1 MIANEKR
8 RSNSGSVV
16 AWLLSEALVVDVV
29 KKMAARKTCVI
40 CGTNL
45 LIMTTCLVKI
55 NPILIQVSLLDII
68 EMFSFIDDISIT
80 LHLPTY
86 HGETILMYFHC

>member
-1 MIANEKR
+1 MQ
-8 RSNSGSVV
+8 
-16 AWLLSEALVVDVV
+16 
-29 KKMAARKTCVI
+29 
-40 CGTNL
+40 NL

-68 EMFSFIDDISIT
+68 EIFSFIDDIST

-86 HGETILMYFHC
+86 HGETILMYFHG

>member
-1 MIANEKR
+1 
-8 RSNSGSVV
+8 
-16 AWLLSEALVVDVV
+16 
-29 KKMAARKTCVI
+29 
-40 CGTNL
+40 
-45 LIMTTCLVKI
+45 MTTCLVKI

>member
-1 MIANEKR
+1 MIANEKQ

-40 CGTNL
+40 CGTNYAKCL
-45 LIMTTCLVKI
+45 L
-55 NPILIQVSLLDII
+55 
-68 EMFSFIDDISIT
+68 
-80 LHLPTY
+80 
-86 HGETILMYFHC
+86 